1 MTERIAGRDGTLD
14 ALRGVAIIL
23 VLTAH
28 LTLVGFSPVGGSR
41 AAVLIQLAVGLF
53 YKVVTQVA
61 VPSFYLISLYLYS
74 RKRVVAGPGYFLS
87 RIKRLG
93 AVFGAWVAVQYAAH
107 WIFVGPAAITL
118 RGITLGG
125 PSLYGAEAS
134 VLYFLFDLIL
144 LVAGFELLVTLR
156 EAGHT
161 RLVEALA
168 WIALLGS
175 GLFFAWTDL
184 AGILV
189 DHWLMINFM
198 PYLAFATLVFLCE
211 RKIPV
216 WVGLALL
223 VGGVAIDL
231 VAVFRV
237 PGWTIWS
244 LSSYAR
250 LSVVGASLFTWQ
262 VVRARLTGVPG
273 WLGTAGVLSLGIYA
287 VHDLWKYALTGV
299 LEPLTLSTRL
309 GTVSANLPMAAAVLA
324 LTLAGVAVLDRT
336 PLRWM
341 VR

>member
-1 MTERIAGRDGTLD
+1 MGKRIAGRDGTLD
-14 ALRGVAIIL
+14 ALRGVSIIL

-28 LTLVGFSPVGGSR
+28 LTLLGFSPVGGSR
-41 AAVLIQLAVGLF
+41 AALLIQLAVGLF

-74 RKRVVAGPGYFLS
+74 RKRAVAGPGYFLS

-93 AVFGAWVAVQYAAH
+93 AVFGAWVAVQYVAH

-144 LVAGFELLVTLR
+144 LVAGFELLVTMR

-161 RLVEALA
+161 RLVEAIA
-168 WIALLGS
+168 WIALVGS
-175 GLFFAWTDL
+175 GVFFAWTDL

-216 WVGLALL
+216 WVSLALL
-223 VGGVAIDL
+223 AGGVAIDL
-231 VAVFRV
+231 IAVFRV

-262 VVRARLTGVPG
+262 IIRPRLTVAPG
-273 WLGTAGVLSLGIYA
+273 WLGTAGALSLGIFA
-287 VHDLWKYALTGV
+287 VHDFWKYALSGV
-299 LEPLTLSTRL
+299 LEPLVLSMRF
-309 GTVSANLPMAAAVLA
+309 GTVSANLPLAAAVLA
-324 LTLAGVAVLDRT
+324 LTLTSVAILDRT